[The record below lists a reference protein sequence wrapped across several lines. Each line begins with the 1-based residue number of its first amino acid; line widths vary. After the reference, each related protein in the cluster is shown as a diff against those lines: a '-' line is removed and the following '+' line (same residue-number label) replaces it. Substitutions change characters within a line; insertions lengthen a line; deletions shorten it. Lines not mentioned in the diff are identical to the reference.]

1 MKTMAKDA
9 GVAIGDGIL
18 TSAGAPHELDS
29 HDESL
34 AQTTAARVDE
44 QLMESGIRAQPFR
57 EDDSGSIERTQQR
70 KSKERI
76 TTQGSATGKSN
87 GRR

>member
-1 MKTMAKDA
+1 MKTLAKDG

-34 AQTTAARVDE
+34 AQTTAARVD
-44 QLMESGIRAQPFR
+44 
-57 EDDSGSIERTQQR
+57 
-70 KSKERI
+70 
-76 TTQGSATGKSN
+76 
-87 GRR
+87 